1 MSPIQNKSCGHYIF
15 VKLDIMLKKLCFTL
29 HKEHYSRAAP
39 IWPDYIDE
47 KSMDFGQ
54 QIRDKEWRHENPWQQ
69 IGY

>member
-1 MSPIQNKSCGHYIF
+1 
-15 VKLDIMLKKLCFTL
+15 MLKKLCFTL